1 MSANGRALS
10 VLGGIG
16 VVAVM
21 TAAAAFAATSWHG
34 KAVRAGGNVSSI
46 SCTSAGN
53 CAAGGANNS
62 GAFVQNEKKGVWRAA
77 VDLPGTVGGSVASIS
92 CTPAGNCAAG
102 GYYLDASAPG
112 GQQAFL
118 VDETNGVWGNPI
130 DVPGVAGGGVGSVS
144 CASAGNCAA
153 VGGSGAD
160 GYPGFVISET
170 NGVWGDAISVDT
182 SQPGDSPVRSVSCWS
197 AGNCVAG
204 GGYIDWTSNPS
215 GAEGAVLLREKNGVW
230 GQAIKI
236 PIDVGPETSYPGVQ
250 SISCVSAT
258 SCAAGGEPFVMSETK
273 GVWRKPVAAPGP
285 FGGVYS
291 VSCGSPGN
299 CAAGGGIN
307 DGYGDYSGFVMNS
320 KNGVWGKKRMVGG
333 NMVTSVS
340 CASAGNCAA
349 TGWSYGPRT
358 FVVAETAS
366 VWGQA
371 TTLGGVAAASWGV
384 TISCVKTPRCAVG
397 GQVTGTTGF
406 VTSP

>member
-1 MSANGRALS
+1 
-10 VLGGIG
+10 
-16 VVAVM
+16 
-21 TAAAAFAATSWHG
+21 
-34 KAVRAGGNVSSI
+34 
-46 SCTSAGN
+46 
-53 CAAGGANNS
+53 
-62 GAFVQNEKKGVWRAA
+62 
-77 VDLPGTVGGSVASIS
+77 
-92 CTPAGNCAAG
+92 
-102 GYYLDASAPG
+102 
-112 GQQAFL
+112 
-118 VDETNGVWGNPI
+118 VDETSGVWGTPI

-204 GGYIDWTSNPS
+204 GGYYDSAS
-215 GAEGAVLLREKNGVW
+215 GTEGAVFVREKNGVW

-236 PIDVGPETSYPGVQ
+236 PIDVGSITSYPGVQ

-258 SCAAGGEPFVMSETK
+258 SCAAGGEPFVMSEKK

-291 VSCGSPGN
+291 VSCGSTGN
-299 CAAGGGIN
+299 CAAGGAID
-307 DGYGDYSGFVMNS
+307 DGYGDYSGYVINS

-333 NMVTSVS
+333 NFVTDVS
-340 CASAGNCAA
+340 CASAGNCGA
-349 TGWSYGPRT
+349 TGWSYGPQT
-358 FVVAETAS
+358 FFVAETAG

-371 TTLGGVAAASWGV
+371 TDLGGVAAAAQGA
-384 TISCVKTPRCAVG
+384 TISCVKKPRCALG
-397 GQVTGTTGF
+397 GLLTDTTGF
-406 VTSP
+406 VTAP